1 MVWQWYNRTLT
12 RHPLVT
18 QCVTTAT
25 LFATGDVIAQH
36 AVEKRDTHDYA
47 RTLRLA
53 GFGGI
58 VAAPL
63 LSNWYKFLDRH
74 IQMSTPVKALF
85 ARVALDQLL
94 FAPCFIAVFFSA
106 QGALEGK
113 NTTQI
118 KEKLADGYPQALK
131 NNYKL
136 WPAVQFFN
144 FYVTPLN
151 HRLMVTNIVALG
163 WNTYL
168 STANQQSSSHVNA

>member
-1 MVWQWYNRTLT
+1 MVWQWYNRVLSK
-12 RHPLVT
+12 HPSIT
-18 QCVTTAT
+18 QGITTAA

-36 AVEKRDTHDYA
+36 AVEKRETHDYM
-47 RTLRLA
+47 RTLRLT
-53 GFGGI
+53 GFGGL

-63 LSNWYKFLDRH
+63 LGNWYKFLDKNIH
-74 IQMSTPVKALF
+74 LSNPFKTLI
-85 ARVALDQLL
+85 ARVALDQFL
-94 FAPCFIAVFFSA
+94 FAPGFIALFFSA

-113 NTTQI
+113 NMTQI
-118 KEKLADGYPQALK
+118 KEKLDDGYPQALL

-168 STANQQSSSHVNA
+168 STANQKSSSHIKV